1 MKRTLL
7 VRGARQLL
15 TLRGPSGPRRGS
27 ALRDLGIIAD
37 GALLI
42 VEGVIAEVGV
52 SRRVENLAAAK
63 GAAEIDATGRVVMPG
78 FVDSHTHL
86 VAGPPRLLE
95 YEMRAAGLSDQEI
108 AAAGGGP
115 SAMLRAVRGSSARS
129 LELRAR
135 DAVIQFI
142 RHGTTTL
149 EAKSGAAL
157 DGPGELKLLKVMGRL
172 DGAPIDVLPTCFAA
186 GALPP
191 EYSDSVNEYVDWM
204 CAWLLPKIRER
215 RLARFA
221 DVSCE
226 PDAFG
231 VEQSRHYLESARGLG
246 MIPKVHA
253 GQHELSGGVRL
264 AVEIQAASA
273 DGLAHV
279 SRADTAL
286 LAGSSTMATLLPA
299 AAFHSQSDRY
309 PPARELIDQG
319 AAVALATDYNHL
331 SATFNMQM
339 VVSLACVQMRMT
351 PAEAVSAATING
363 AHALLRASRIGS
375 LEYRK
380 DADLIVL
387 GVSDYREIP
396 YWAGGNL
403 VALTMKR
410 GRVLYREAE
419 VAGDSM
425 E

>member
-1 MKRTLL
+1 MKRPVL

-42 VEGVIAEVGV
+42 VEGVITQVGV

-86 VAGPPRLLE
+86 VAGPPGLLE
-95 YEMRAAGLSDQEI
+95 YEMRAAGLSDAEI
-108 AAAGGGP
+108 AAAGGGFP
-115 SAMLRAVRGSSARS
+115 AMLRAARGASTRS

-135 DAVIQFI
+135 DALMQFI
-142 RHGTTTL
+142 RHGTTTV

-157 DGPGELKLLKVMGRL
+157 DGPGELKLLKVAHRL
-172 DGAPIDVLPTCFAA
+172 DDAPIEVLPTCFAA
-186 GALPP
+186 RAVPP
-191 EYSDSVNEYVDWM
+191 EYTGRADEYVGWM
-204 CAWLLPKIRER
+204 CAWLLPKIRQR
-215 RLARFA
+215 GLARFA

-226 PDAFG
+226 PDAFDL
-231 VEQSRHYLESARGLG
+231 EQSRRYLESARRLG

-253 GQHELSGGVRL
+253 GQDPLSAGVRL
-264 AVEIQAASA
+264 AVEMQAASA
-273 DGLAHV
+273 DHLTYA
-279 SRADTAL
+279 SRADAAL
-286 LAGSSTMATLLPA
+286 LAGSSTIATLLPA
-299 AAFHSQSDRY
+299 ATFRSRLDRY
-309 PPARELIDQG
+309 PPARDLIDHG

-331 SATFNMQM
+331 SSTFSMQM
-339 VVSLACVQMRMT
+339 VVSLAVAGMRMT

-363 AHALLRASRIGS
+363 AHALLSASRIGS

-387 GVSDYREIP
+387 GVPDYREIP

-403 VALTMKR
+403 VALAMKR
-410 GRVLYREAE
+410 GRVLYREAA
-419 VAGDSM
+419 VAGDPI